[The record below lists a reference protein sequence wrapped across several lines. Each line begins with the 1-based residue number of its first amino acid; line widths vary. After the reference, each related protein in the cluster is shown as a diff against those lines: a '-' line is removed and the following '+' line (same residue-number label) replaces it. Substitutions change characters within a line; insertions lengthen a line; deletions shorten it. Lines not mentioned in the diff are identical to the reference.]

1 MEYIS
6 IDKGVFPVPPKY
18 IFPTQI
24 TGIEHWFFLVRK
36 VFRRVNNFII
46 KVFINKI
53 LKHIQKPAQKRK
65 QY

>member
-24 TGIEHWFFLVRK
+24 TGIEHWFFLVIRGLKK
-36 VFRRVNNFII
+36 VYNFII
-46 KVFINKI
+46 KVIG
-53 LKHIQKPAQKRK
+53 
-65 QY
+65 